1 VARKAF
7 KVYLSKEQE
16 LILERI
22 CRALGLK
29 ESEVLRYAFME
40 YAEKLNLISGRVNER
55 FYSPLL
61 NLASKHVREMF

>member
-1 VARKAF
+1 MRKAF

-22 CRALGLK
+22 CRNLGLK

-40 YAEKLNLISGRVNER
+40 YAEKLNLISERVHGR
-55 FYSPLL
+55 FYSPVLKL
-61 NLASKHVREMF
+61 ISEHS

>member
-1 VARKAF
+1 VVRKAF

-16 LILERI
+16 LVLERI
-22 CRALGLK
+22 CRTLGLK

-40 YAEKLNLISGRVNER
+40 YAEKLNLISEKVHGR

-61 NLASKHVREMF
+61 KLISERS

>member
-1 VARKAF
+1 MVRKAF

-22 CRALGLK
+22 CRNLGLK

-40 YAEKLNLISGRVNER
+40 YAEKLNLISERVHGR
-55 FYSPLL
+55 FYSPVLKL
-61 NLASKHVREMF
+61 ISEHS